1 MPSRSEPCGLSQMIA
16 MRYGTVPIVR
26 STGGLRDTVLPPES
40 AEGCGFVFEQYD
52 AYHLLCEVRRAAQM
66 LRQAPDEF
74 AALRRRGM
82 TKDFSWVASA
92 REYLRIYE
100 SISGR

>member
-1 MPSRSEPCGLSQMIA
+1 M
-16 MRYGTVPIVR
+16 
-26 STGGLRDTVLPPES
+26 
-40 AEGCGFVFEQYD
+40 FEQYD

-74 AALRRRGM
+74 AALRRRGK
-82 TKDFSWVASA
+82 TKDFSWDVSA